1 MPRIAVMADTV
12 SYMPEEI
19 AGEYLKVIKGCE
31 FIEYNLYTPDVQGE
45 IDVVG
50 IDVKN
55 KRLYVCEVA
64 THLITGLQYVTQA
77 TPDNV
82 DRFLKKF
89 RKNIP
94 YANKYFPDYEKH
106 FMLWS
111 PIVKNQGPNAK
122 NNQLRD
128 VNEIRQRL
136 EDEYGHSLE
145 LIVNNEYKKCLDDL
159 RAYAGKETKELK
171 SPVLRMMQIEE
182 KLTKHLK
189 RLRT

>member
-1 MPRIAVMADTV
+1 MQNLG
-12 SYMPEEI
+12 EEI

-45 IDVVG
+45 VDVVG
-50 IDVKN
+50 IDVRN
-55 KRLYVCEVA
+55 KKLYVCEVA

-77 TPDNV
+77 MPDNV

-111 PIVKNQGPNAK
+111 PIVKNQGPTAK

-128 VNEIRQRL
+128 VNEIKEKL
-136 EDEYGHSLE
+136 KEEYGCDLE
-145 LIVNNEYKKCLDDL
+145 LIVNHEYQSCLHEL
-159 RAYAGKETKELK
+159 RAYAKKETKELK
-171 SPVLRMMQIEE
+171 SPVLRLMQIEE
-182 KLTKHLK
+182 KLNKHLSK
-189 RLRT
+189 LRV

>member
-1 MPRIAVMADTV
+1 MQNLG
-12 SYMPEEI
+12 EEI

-31 FIEYNLYTPDVQGE
+31 FIEYNLYTPDIQGE

-50 IDVKN
+50 IDIGDKT
-55 KRLYVCEVA
+55 KKLYVCEVA
-64 THLITGLQYVTQA
+64 THLITGLQYNKGGA
-77 TPDNV
+77 PDNV

-94 YANKYFPDYEKH
+94 YANKYFPGYEKH

-111 PIVKNQGPNAK
+111 PVVKNSGEKAK
-122 NNQLRD
+122 NNQLND
-128 VNEIRQRL
+128 VIEVKETL
-136 EDEYGHSLE
+136 KKEFGCDLE
-145 LIVNNEYKKCLDDL
+145 LIINHEYKKCLDEL
-159 RAYAGKETKELK
+159 RAYAQKETKALQ

-182 KLTKHLK
+182 KLNSHLK